1 MSLTSLLDLAGSLML
16 VAALM
21 VLVWPWTPAGAIA
34 AGGLAL
40 LALSL
45 LIDRRNHHPRK
56 GNP

>member
-1 MSLTSLLDLAGSLML
+1 MSLTSLLDLVGSLLL
-16 VAALM
+16 VVALA

-34 AGGLAL
+34 AAGLSL

-45 LIDRRNHHPRK
+45 LIDRRNRPRK

>member
-1 MSLTSLLDLAGSLML
+1 MTSLLDLAGSLML